1 MNDWF
6 EWNGV
11 KSTVYGIYVSEHPAL
26 TIPNER
32 VTFTDVPGRSGSLTM
47 LEGDM
52 VYDDMVLACTCFV
65 ADPARIPEIAAWL
78 RGGGTV
84 TFANRQGGFYYAHVT
99 NQIPFEKIL
108 RGNPHRSFAVTFRC
122 KPFFY
127 LNPVEPI
134 TVTASGSFVTNPGTV
149 SSEPVVTVYGTGDIT
164 LMVGMSVVELSAV
177 PNGIVLDTPLQ
188 EAYQAHDSLNTLM
201 NGDFPLLLPGKN
213 AVSWQG
219 SVSRIVIQPNW
230 RTL

>member
-11 KSTVYGIYVSEHPAL
+11 KCTEYGIHVSEHPTL

-47 LEGDM
+47 LEGNM
-52 VYDDMVLACTCFV
+52 IYDDMILSCTCFV
-65 ADPARIPEIAAWL
+65 ADPARIPEIASWL

-127 LNPVEPI
+127 LNPLEPI
-134 TVTASGSFVTNPGTV
+134 TVSTSGSFVTNPGTV

-164 LMVGMSVVELSAV
+164 LMVGMSMVELSTV
-177 PNGIVLDTPLQ
+177 PNSIVLDTPLL
-188 EAYQAHDSLNTLM
+188 EAYQGHNSLNILM
-201 NGDFPLLLPGKN
+201 SGDFPVLSPGKN
-213 AVSWQG
+213 AVSWLG
-219 SVSRIVIQPNW
+219 SVSHVVIQPNW
-230 RTL
+230 RSL

>member
-78 RGGGTV
+78 RGSGMV

-134 TVTASGSFVTNPGTV
+134 TVTTSGSFVTTPGTV
-149 SSEPVVTVYGTGDIT
+149 SSEPVITVYGTGDIT
-164 LMVGMSVVELSAV
+164 LMVGMSIVELSTV
-177 PNGIVLDTPLQ
+177 PNSIVLDTPLL
-188 EAYQAHDSLNTLM
+188 EAYQEHNSLNILM
-201 NGDFPLLLPGKN
+201 SGDFPVLSPGKN
-213 AVSWQG
+213 AVSWLG
-219 SVSRIVIQPNW
+219 SVSHVVIQPNW
-230 RTL
+230 RSL